1 MLTLYH
7 VTDIY
12 MRPVFSLLQ
21 ERSEM
26 MLIAEEVARTTAENA
41 IRQMASESI
50 KLSLGSQDLLDEE
63 DEEPDAE

>member
-1 MLTLYH
+1 
-7 VTDIY
+7 

-26 MLIAEEVARTTAENA
+26 VLIAEEVARTTAENA

-50 KLSLGSQDLLDEE
+50 KLALGSQDLLAEE